1 MRLKETRDAELVRSS
16 VPIAGENDGYVDA
29 QPEIEDCS
37 NGFAPQPNTTA
48 DGSQKMIVP
57 VVLSMT
63 SYLFSHYRLQMYTYL
78 NRSLRNGMLRR
89 IVGFSFTNRIINREV
104 CDFPSANFWRMDRLN
119 FWADVSVT
127 LLLSTADGKR
137 EWHGYLCLW
146 FSAEQP
152 GPLTGTIEELT
163 SEREEPDRGGM
174 IMLSPFLVPYF
185 NFSKLDK
192 EAENIWATCIPGALD
207 NPELRKAKALAE
219 AMGLSILH
227 LPLHRHKGVDSI
239 LFLID
244 DEVELSEKGK
254 QPEKRKIP
262 ANTIVINTN
271 SIQKEYSDFNILH
284 ECIHYY
290 EHYLFFR
297 LQEMHHNDVLR
308 METQEIELPE
318 DDEKISNPVYWMEKQ
333 ADRGA
338 YGLMIAALAERAG
351 SEDQR

>member
-1 MRLKETRDAELVRSS
+1 MRLKENKDAELVRSS

-137 EWHGYLCLW
+137 EWRGYLCLW

-163 SEREEPDRGGM
+163 SEQEGPDRGGM

-227 LPLHRHKGVDSI
+227 LPLHRHK
-239 LFLID
+239 
-244 DEVELSEKGK
+244 
-254 QPEKRKIP
+254 
-262 ANTIVINTN
+262 
-271 SIQKEYSDFNILH
+271 
-284 ECIHYY
+284 
-290 EHYLFFR
+290 
-297 LQEMHHNDVLR
+297 
-308 METQEIELPE
+308 
-318 DDEKISNPVYWMEKQ
+318 
-333 ADRGA
+333 
-338 YGLMIAALAERAG
+338 
-351 SEDQR
+351 